1 MKKLFYLVISF
12 FFILSVTAENSTPV
26 SPTPVPSAEVP
37 VASDVANTSS
47 VNGAARNVFYVC
59 KREREVR
66 WLRVFMTE
74 SNSKCK
80 TMYSKEG
87 YIQVVS
93 SATYFSS
100 CESVLLNVKKNIE
113 DGGFKCQVQQLGS
126 MIEIE

>member
-1 MKKLFYLVISF
+1 MKKFFYLIITFIFIS
-12 FFILSVTAENSTPV
+12 SVTAQ
-26 SPTPVPSAEVP
+26 
-37 VASDVANTSS
+37 DVATVSQTTTAP
-47 VNGAARNVFYVC
+47 AAIENANENATAKNVFYVC

-66 WLRVFMTE
+66 WLRIFMTE

-113 DGGFKCQVQQLGS
+113 DGGFKCQQQQLGA

>member
-1 MKKLFYLVISF
+1 MKWLFYFAITFTFVF
-12 FFILSVTAENSTPV
+12 SVTAQDATTVSQTVTPATTNENLNI
-26 SPTPVPSAEVP
+26 
-37 VASDVANTSS
+37 NTM
-47 VNGAARNVFYVC
+47 AKNVFYVC

-66 WLRVFMTE
+66 WLRIFMTE

-80 TMYSKEG
+80 TIYSKEG

-113 DGGFKCQVQQLGS
+113 DGGFKCQQEQLGD

>member
-12 FFILSVTAENSTPV
+12 FFILSVTAEDTPAI
-26 SPTPVPSAEVP
+26 SPSAVATAEVSAAN
-37 VASDVANTSS
+37 VALANVT
-47 VNGAARNVFYVC
+47 AKNVFYVC

-113 DGGFKCQVQQLGS
+113 DGGFRCQQEQLGA
-126 MIEIE
+126 MIEID

>member
-1 MKKLFYLVISF
+1 MKRLLYLAITFTFVF
-12 FFILSVTAENSTPV
+12 SVTAQDVTTASQTVTAATTNENLQIIN
-26 SPTPVPSAEVP
+26 AK
-37 VASDVANTSS
+37 
-47 VNGAARNVFYVC
+47 NVFYVC
-59 KREREVR
+59 KRELEVR
-66 WLRVFMTE
+66 WLRIFMTD

-80 TMYSKEG
+80 TIYSKEG

-113 DGGFKCQVQQLGS
+113 DGGFKCQQEQLGA

>member
-12 FFILSVTAENSTPV
+12 FFISPVTAENSPAVV
-26 SPTPVPSAEVP
+26 STEVSAANVSAAN
-37 VASDVANTSS
+37 VAIANVT
-47 VNGAARNVFYVC
+47 AKNVFYVC

-113 DGGFKCQVQQLGS
+113 DGGFRCQQEQLGA
-126 MIEIE
+126 MIEID

>member
-1 MKKLFYLVISF
+1 MKKLFYLIISF
-12 FFILSVTAENSTPV
+12 FFISSVTAQNTTV
-26 SPTPVPSAEVP
+26 SPTAVP
-37 VASDVANTSS
+37 VAEVSVAN
-47 VNGAARNVFYVC
+47 VAANTAAKNVFYVC

-66 WLRVFMTE
+66 WLRIFMTE

-113 DGGFKCQVQQLGS
+113 DGGFKCQQEQLGA

>member
-1 MKKLFYLVISF
+1 MKKLFYLVTSF
-12 FFILSVTAENSTPV
+12 FFISSVTAENTPAIR
-26 SPTPVPSAEVP
+26 PSAVSTAEVSATN
-37 VASDVANTSS
+37 VATANVT
-47 VNGAARNVFYVC
+47 AKNVFYVC

-66 WLRVFMTE
+66 WLRIFMTE

-113 DGGFKCQVQQLGS
+113 DGGFKCQQEQLGA

>member
-1 MKKLFYLVISF
+1 MKRLFYLIIT
-12 FFILSVTAENSTPV
+12 FIFMSSVTAQDAATVSQTVLPKPSVEN
-26 SPTPVPSAEVP
+26 
-37 VASDVANTSS
+37 NTENLTAKS
-47 VNGAARNVFYVC
+47 VFYVC

-66 WLRVFMTE
+66 WLRIFMTD

-87 YIQVVS
+87 YMQVIS

-113 DGGFKCQVQQLGS
+113 DGGFKCQQQQLGA

>member
-1 MKKLFYLVISF
+1 MKRLFYLAITFSF
-12 FFILSVTAENSTPV
+12 VSSVTAQDVTTTSQTVTTATINENLSVST
-26 SPTPVPSAEVP
+26 TAK
-37 VASDVANTSS
+37 
-47 VNGAARNVFYVC
+47 NVFYVC

-66 WLRVFMTE
+66 WLRIFMTD

-80 TMYSKEG
+80 TIYSKEG
-87 YIQVVS
+87 YVQVVS

-113 DGGFKCQVQQLGS
+113 DGGFKCQQEQLGA